1 MASQQRIGI
10 VLAGIVLGAGIGSAH
25 ARDITVGMALEPP
38 GLDPTAGA
46 AAAIREVTYAN
57 IFEGLTRFSPEGEV
71 EPALAN
77 DWDISEDGLEYVFH
91 LQEGVEFHD
100 GATMT
105 AEDVKFTLD
114 RARDDDS
121 TNAQPQLFELIEDVE
136 VIDDHTVR
144 VTLSEPDSQFLFNM
158 AWGDAVILSPDSAGT
173 NTTEPVGTGPF
184 TFERWAE
191 GDRIELVRNEEYWGE
206 PVALSGAT
214 FRFIS
219 DPSAAQ
225 AAMMAGDLDAYPNF
239 PAPETLQQFEGDP
252 RFDVMVGNTEGQTLL
267 AMNHGHE
274 ALADIRVRQAIAHAV
289 DRQDIIDGAMFGYG
303 EPIGSHFSPHH
314 PDYVDLT
321 DMAPHD
327 PERAR
332 ELLAEAGYADGLELR
347 LTLPPPSYARRG
359 GEIIASQ
366 LREVGIDTESSNL
379 EWAQWLEQVFT
390 GRDFDLTVISHTE
403 PMDIDIYAR
412 SDYYFGYDSAEFR
425 DLIAEWRREL
435 DPDARSELM
444 ADAQRHI
451 AEDQVNAFLFQL
463 AKAGVAKA
471 EIDGLWEHAPVPAN
485 DLTGVS
491 WPD

>member
-10 VLAGIVLGAGIGSAH
+10 VLAGIALGAGIGSAQ
-25 ARDITVGMALEPP
+25 ARDITVGMVLEPP

-57 IFEGLTRFSPEGEV
+57 IYEGLTRFSPEGEV
-71 EPALAN
+71 EPALAH
-77 DWDISEDGLEYVFH
+77 DWDISEDGLDYTFH

-100 GATMT
+100 GAPMT

-114 RARDDDS
+114 RARDADS
-121 TNAQPQLFELIEDVE
+121 TNAQPQLFELIEEVA
-136 VIDDHTVR
+136 VIDDLTVR
-144 VTLSEPDSQFLFNM
+144 VTLAEPDSQFLFNM
-158 AWGDAVILSPDSAGT
+158 AWGDAVILSPDSAET
-173 NTTEPVGTGPF
+173 NVTDPVGTGPF
-184 TFERWAE
+184 AFENWAE
-191 GDRIELVRNEEYWGE
+191 GDRVELVRNEEYWGE

-252 RFDVMVGNTEGQTLL
+252 RFEVMVGNTEGQTIL
-267 AMNHGHE
+267 AMNHGTE
-274 ALADIRVRQAIAHAV
+274 ALSDIRVRQAIAHAV
-289 DRQDIIDGAMFGYG
+289 DRDDIIDGAMFGYG

-332 ELLAEAGYADGLELR
+332 ELLAEAGYEDGLELR
-347 LTLPPPSYARRG
+347 LMLPPPSYARRG

-366 LREVGIDTESSNL
+366 LREVGIATQSSNL

-412 SDYYFGYDSAEFR
+412 PDYYFGYDSAEFR

-435 DPDARSELM
+435 DPEARSALM

-471 EIDGLWEHAPVPAN
+471 EIDGLWDHAPVPAN

-491 WPD
+491 WRE